1 MQIGKYYK
9 SIRTMAFYDEADP
22 QSEKGEVWAN
32 NEYFFMPLEINQ
44 ILHRNVNYINVKVLF
59 DGKIKYITIKESRL
73 DSYSFEEIS

>member
-9 SIRTMAFYDEADP
+9 SKRTMAFYDEADP

-32 NEYFFMPLEINQ
+32 NFFMPLEINQ

-59 DGKIKYITIKESRL
+59 NGKIKYITIKESQL
-73 DSYSFEEIS
+73 DSFEEIS

>member
-9 SIRTMAFYDEADP
+9 SKRTMAFYDEADP

-44 ILHRNVNYINVKVLF
+44 ILHLLSVQLPQI
-59 DGKIKYITIKESRL
+59 
-73 DSYSFEEIS
+73 